1 MIQMAKAP
9 FDKAL
14 IIRKMLEQGVIDR
27 ETLNRVLFLARSR
40 DIDVLQVLLNYS
52 NMTPEQIHDFAARHF
67 NLPRLDLDDI
77 VLNPEIAKLVPLDLA
92 LAHRLIPAF
101 KIINRTHLAVS
112 NPFDIDG
119 INSVMKYLGDKSDIF
134 LVSEEQVVRTI
145 RDMSPES

>member
-1 MIQMAKAP
+1 MARAP

-14 IIRKMLEQGVIDR
+14 IIRKMLEQGIIDKA
-27 ETLNRVLFLARSR
+27 TLNRVLFLARSR

-52 NMTPEQIHDFAARHF
+52 NMTPQQIQDFAAEQF

-77 VLNPEIAKLVPLDLA
+77 VLNPKIANLVPLDLA

-101 KIINRTHLAVS
+101 KIINRTHVAVS

-119 INSVMKYLGDKSDIF
+119 INSVMKFLGEKSDIF
-134 LVSEEQVVRTI
+134 LVSEEQVVKTI
-145 RDMSPES
+145 RELHPE